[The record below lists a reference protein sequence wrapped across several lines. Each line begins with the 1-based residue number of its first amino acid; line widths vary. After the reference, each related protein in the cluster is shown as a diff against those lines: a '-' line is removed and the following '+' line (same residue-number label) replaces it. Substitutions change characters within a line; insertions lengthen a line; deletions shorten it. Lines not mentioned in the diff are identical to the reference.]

1 MDKKTS
7 LKKRNGTALAALS
20 IQIDVKASKEI
31 QLLPAGRFTAIDG
44 RPANLEGC
52 NCTEWVLD
60 ADNAQTLIA
69 AAAARGNPAVI
80 DYEHQTLWKEK
91 NGQPAPAAG
100 WFKTLEWREGVGL
113 FAIDVEW
120 TPAAA
125 LAIETSEYRFISPV
139 INFDANTGR
148 ITKLTMAALTNYAGI
163 DGMQQ
168 ARLAALSSHFFD
180 DEEEEQPMNELLAA
194 LLKVLGLD
202 DKANEA
208 TALSALNAFVIK
220 AKEQQDSVTA
230 LSAQLASAGTT
241 TPDPAK
247 FVPIEAV
254 NALQTQLSAL
264 ANQVNGSAVDKVVE
278 AALAAG
284 KLLPAL
290 EKWARD
296 LGAKDMAALNA
307 FIATTPQIAALA
319 GTQTSG
325 TKVEID
331 GVALSAEELDAARLL
346 GQTPEAYAA
355 GKKKYAK

>member
-7 LKKRNGTALAALS
+7 LKKRTGTALAALS
-20 IQIDVKASKEI
+20 MQIDAKAPKEI

-44 RPANLEGC
+44 RPANIKGS

-60 ADNAQTLIA
+60 AENAQELIT

-100 WFKTLEWREGVGL
+100 WFRTLEWREGVGL
-113 FAIDVEW
+113 FAVDVNW
-120 TPAAA
+120 TDAASQ
-125 LAIETSEYRFISPV
+125 AIEKDEYRFISPV
-139 INFDANTGR
+139 INFDADTGR
-148 ITKLTMAALTNYAGI
+148 ITKMTMAALTNYAGI

-168 ARLAALSSHFFD
+168 VRLAALSSYFFD
-180 DEEEEQPMNELLAA
+180 DEEEEQPMNQLLAA

-202 DKANEA
+202 DKADEA
-208 TALSALNAFVIK
+208 TALSALNAYVIK

-230 LSAQLASAGTT
+230 LSAQLASAGAT

-254 NALQTQLSAL
+254 TALQTQLSAL
-264 ANQVNGSAVDKVVE
+264 AGQVNGSALDRIIE
-278 AALAAG
+278 TALAAG

-296 LGAKDMAALNA
+296 LGTKDMAALNA
-307 FIATTPQIAALA
+307 FIATTPQVAALS
-319 GTQTSG
+319 GTQTS
-325 TKVEID
+325 TIKVEID

-346 GQTPEAYAA
+346 GQTPEAFAA
-355 GKKKYAK
+355 GKKKYGQ